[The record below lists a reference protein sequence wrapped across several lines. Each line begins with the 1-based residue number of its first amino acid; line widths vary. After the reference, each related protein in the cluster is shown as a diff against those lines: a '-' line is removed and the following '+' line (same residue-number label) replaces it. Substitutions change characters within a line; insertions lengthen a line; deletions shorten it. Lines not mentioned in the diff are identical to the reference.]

1 MEFASI
7 EREVYVEASPEIV
20 FEVVSSPEHI
30 KGWWPDEADYQA
42 TPGSS
47 GHISFGDVKGGGHLA
62 AFTVL
67 EVDPPRQFTF
77 RWTQPAG
84 VPAAEGNSLLV
95 TFQLTPSGSGTKVK
109 MTESGFRE
117 MGWDVAVLEA
127 TYNDHINGWDFF
139 MPRLAPY
146 AASVVA
152 TA

>member
-1 MEFASI
+1 M
-7 EREVYVEASPEIV
+7 
-20 FEVVSSPEHI
+20 
-30 KGWWPDEADYQA
+30 
-42 TPGSS
+42 
-47 GHISFGDVKGGGHLA
+47 
-62 AFTVL
+62 
-67 EVDPPRQFTF
+67 
-77 RWTQPAG
+77 
-84 VPAAEGNSLLV
+84 PAAEGNSLLV